1 MRPLRQQFQSFNRS
15 WPGRRFSVVAMLIG
29 ANVGL
34 FLFQTLV
41 EAFAPGWTTHW
52 LALSGDGIRS
62 GFEWQFLT
70 YMFLHGGVMHLL
82 FNMLTLYFAGREL
95 EVIAGRN
102 HLLGIYFGGGIVG
115 GIAQVMLSNPHME
128 LVGASAGVCAA
139 LIAFTTIYPEMELTL
154 LLFFVIPVR
163 LKAKYLALGLVGTS
177 ILFSISGVWGSVG
190 HLAHLGGCV
199 VGWVYARQLGF
210 GRPLAIQRYFF
221 KKRERLVR
229 MEKLT
234 PEQFISEEID
244 PILDKISREGIHSL
258 TRAERKILEKGRE
271 KIAKKTSGR

>member
-1 MRPLRQQFQSFNRS
+1 
-15 WPGRRFSVVAMLIG
+15 
-29 ANVGL
+29 
-34 FLFQTLV
+34 
-41 EAFAPGWTTHW
+41 
-52 LALSGDGIRS
+52 
-62 GFEWQFLT
+62 
-70 YMFLHGGVMHLL
+70 MFLHGGVMHLL